1 MKMTYHVQYER
12 IDRIANILATTGFGE
27 IVHRMPAREG
37 GRVRCITT
45 TGVIL
50 IMDKSEEILITAY
63 HASYKQA
70 AAMYHGNT
78 PRAIYKTIQSNYRRG
93 YVL

>member
-12 IDRIANILATTGFGE
+12 VDRIANILATTGFGE
-27 IVHRMPAREG
+27 IVHRMPAREA
-37 GRVRCITT
+37 GRVRCMTT

-70 AAMYHGNT
+70 AAMYCGNT